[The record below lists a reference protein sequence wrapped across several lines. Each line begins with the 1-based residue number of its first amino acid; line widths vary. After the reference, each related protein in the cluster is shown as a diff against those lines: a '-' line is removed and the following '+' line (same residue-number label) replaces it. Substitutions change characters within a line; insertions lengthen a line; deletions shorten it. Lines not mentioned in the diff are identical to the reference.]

1 MTMITVFEELRAAR
15 EARGMS
21 LDDIARQ
28 TLINVRFL
36 EALEQGDITILPAT
50 YVRAFL
56 RECAACVGLDPVYV
70 MQRFDNV
77 IPPPA
82 VTPAPDAAAAFAHP
96 AVQTGDAAAP
106 VSTAAVSPVVPAA
119 SAGQTPAPVS
129 AATPSPIPPAAP
141 GAPSPGYQIPATAFE
156 VQVAEPQHA
165 ETDRA
170 ELPPF
175 WSRAWVRS
183 AVTTVVVLGG
193 IATIAYFAR
202 QTTTTTPTE
211 IPFGTMLQENRARL
225 SPPDTATSTVLPQAV
240 SARDSLVLRATT
252 SDSVWIQMTVD
263 ALPPTDHLLPPNAS
277 RSWKARDRFMV
288 TLGNAGGVSF
298 RLNARDLGALGKRGA
313 VLRDIELTRET
324 MTSPVRIET
333 QP

>member
-1 MTMITVFEELRAAR
+1 METVFEELRAAR
-15 EARGMS
+15 EARSMS

-36 EALEQGDITILPAT
+36 EALEQGDTAILPAT

-56 RECAACVGLDPVYV
+56 REFAACVGLDPVYV

-77 IPPPA
+77 VPAPA
-82 VTPAPDAAAAFAHP
+82 VTTASDAESAPAPPAAQAGHK
-96 AVQTGDAAAP
+96 AVP
-106 VSTAAVSPVVPAA
+106 VSTVTTSPV
-119 SAGQTPAPVS
+119 T
-129 AATPSPIPPAAP
+129 PAAP
-141 GAPSPGYQIPATAFE
+141 AGHAAPPVSSATAPQVTPAVPATPNPAHFTPVTIPADRPAGP
-156 VQVAEPQHA
+156 QRAESG
-165 ETDRA
+165 RR

-175 WSRAWVRS
+175 WSQPWVRS
-183 AVTTVVVLGG
+183 ALTTVVVLGG
-193 IATIAYFAR
+193 IAIIAYFAR
-202 QTTTTTPTE
+202 QTSTTTPPTE

-225 SPPDTATSTVLPQAV
+225 SPPDTITSTVLPQAV
-240 SARDSLVLRATT
+240 SKRDSLVLRAST

-263 ALPPTDHLLPPNAS
+263 ALPPTDHLLPPNAN
-277 RSWKARDRFMV
+277 RTWKARDRFMV

-298 RLNARDLGALGKRGA
+298 RLNSRDLGALGKRGA

-324 MTSPVRIET
+324 TTSPVRTEA

>member
-1 MTMITVFEELRAAR
+1 MITVFEELRAAR

-28 TLINVRFL
+28 TLINIQFL

-56 RECAACVGLDPVYV
+56 REFAACVGLDPVYV

-77 IPPPA
+77 IPAPA
-82 VTPAPDAAAAFAHP
+82 VTPTPGAATALSPPAAP
-96 AVQTGDAAAP
+96 TGNAAAP
-106 VSTAAVSPVVPAA
+106 VSTATALPVLPAA
-119 SAGQTPAPVS
+119 QAGQTAPPVS
-129 AATPSPIPPAAP
+129 TATSSPVSPAAP
-141 GAPSPGYQIPATAFE
+141 AALSPGYQTPATVFTGQP
-156 VQVAEPQHA
+156 VEPQHT

-170 ELPPF
+170 ELSPF
-175 WSRAWVRS
+175 WSRPWVRS

-193 IATIAYFAR
+193 IAIIAYFAR
-202 QTTTTTPTE
+202 QTSTTTPPTE

-225 SPPDTATSTVLPQAV
+225 SPPDTTTATVLPQAV
-240 SARDSLVLRATT
+240 SARDSLVLRAST

-263 ALPPTDHLLPPNAS
+263 ALPPTDHLLPPNAN
-277 RSWKARDRFMV
+277 RTWKARDRFMV

-324 MTSPVRIET
+324 MTSPVRTEA